1 MTKTMQYD
9 HHVMI
14 EDIKPI
20 IDDQAI
26 YFPLS
31 VKNGYVKEDGFSLG
45 HPVDCGNYA
54 TVTFERAVGVLADDT
69 VALYHE
75 FRTRKNSKETR
86 FDLSEYVK
94 FRVVDGWDAGLPP
107 LAEHEHDDNYW
118 TWSSERRN
126 AWDKAHYVG
135 KIDAEPL
142 FTLDGQSLWHT
153 KDGFFKQ
160 TRPIF
165 DNIDSGKITTAEL
178 IDGLEI
184 DDILAIAQAK
194 IDLIARQNKV
204 AQELKANINSL
215 STVFGYKAK
224 V

>member
-1 MTKTMQYD
+1 MTKTIQYD

-14 EDIKPI
+14 DDIKPI

-31 VKNGYVKEDGFSLG
+31 VENGYVKEDGFSLG

-54 TVTFERAVGVLADDT
+54 IVTFERAVGVLADDT

-75 FRTRKNSKETR
+75 FRTRKKSKETR
-86 FDLSEYVK
+86 FDLDEYVN

-107 LAEHEHDDNYW
+107 LAEHEHEGNYW
-118 TWSSERRN
+118 TWSLERQT
-126 AWDKAHYVG
+126 AWDKAHYVDNM
-135 KIDAEPL
+135 DAKPL

-153 KDGFFKQ
+153 EDGYFMQ

-165 DNIDSGKITTAEL
+165 DSINSGKIMTAEL
-178 IDGLEI
+178 IEGLEI

-194 IDLIARQNKV
+194 IDLITRQNKV
-204 AQELKANINSL
+204 ARELKTNIDSL
-215 STVFGYKAK
+215 STVFGYKAE